1 MNHEIGSHEPGN
13 PERHEHSHSENCHV
27 TAFVNEQPVK
37 LHSSTATGFA
47 IKKAAIE
54 QGVPIEESFLLH
66 EQLLDGG
73 SRLVG
78 NEEQVHLREHIHFQA
93 EPEKREYTVTVNEQP
108 VKLHG
113 NLATGA
119 EIKAAA
125 IKQGVPIEESFLLHE
140 QLSDGAY
147 RLVVNKEQVHLL
159 EHIHFL
165 AEPEKHEYTVTVN
178 EQPVKLHENLATGA
192 EIKAAAIRQ
201 GVLIQE
207 NFILQEE
214 LPNGTSRVIGDK
226 DKVHLREHL
235 RFTAIPPDDNS

>member
-1 MNHEIGSHEPGN
+1 
-13 PERHEHSHSENCHV
+13 
-27 TAFVNEQPVK
+27 
-37 LHSSTATGFA
+37 
-47 IKKAAIE
+47 
-54 QGVPIEESFLLH
+54 
-66 EQLLDGG
+66 
-73 SRLVG
+73 VG

-147 RLVVNKEQVHLL
+147 RLVGNKEQVHLL

-165 AEPEKHEYTVTVN
+165 AEPEKHEYTVTV
-178 EQPVKLHENLATGA
+178 
-192 EIKAAAIRQ
+192 KAAAIRQ

>member
-108 VKLHG
+108 VKLH
-113 NLATGA
+113 
-119 EIKAAA
+119 
-125 IKQGVPIEESFLLHE
+125 
-140 QLSDGAY
+140 
-147 RLVVNKEQVHLL
+147 
-159 EHIHFL
+159 
-165 AEPEKHEYTVTVN
+165 
-178 EQPVKLHENLATGA
+178 ENLATGA